1 MLMDLS
7 ATAAP
12 TIRRALGAH
21 CRMNSL
27 IRRATALA
35 FAAAVV
41 VLPAACS
48 DDGDGA
54 ETDGEME
61 DIDRNSG
68 GRGG

>member
-1 MLMDLS
+1 MS
-7 ATAAP
+7 RSQVP
-12 TIRRALGAH
+12 TSRRAQGAH
-21 CRMNSL
+21 CRMNSML
-27 IRRATALA
+27 RRATALA

-48 DDGDGA
+48 DNSDGA